1 MERTM
6 ELRKRKRGTEDV
18 GGSEE
23 AVEFRGQI
31 FQKPGD
37 VIAYLQAVEDD
48 KDRYSAQIEVL
59 EKMVTY
65 HNHAGDMIEE
75 VYTYIERD
83 GAFNAAISHKEFSDT
98 WREVRIIVENNKER
112 RDRVQESSR
121 AIVGCWD
128 EKVVGWLVA
137 VQTSG
142 SFMRAVQLLAGM
154 CSAQEGALRVNRA
167 MVDRLGAPRKGISSQ
182 NVIQTADVVAAR
194 SLATFERVTRDEQ
207 KRFGLRVGEV
217 GFLEEGEVQEE
228 IEGASESVQHFPAP
242 GWEMGNDQASE
253 SVQHFPAPGWE
264 MGNDQA
270 SDRGDLTRAT
280 DLEDDY
286 HVEIRDEMIDEELLS
301 EVGRELQELEK
312 KESSAE
318 AGSGSDEEGTRRRKT
333 TESKCGCSGDV
344 TSGWKT
350 AASKGKSYDMG
361 LNLKLLKAWSGF
373 RKVCYVHSKAMGG
386 HVGLRVKQLNGQQL
400 EERLRYIHNNRL
412 EIGRLKTS
420 KDTFSWFRVKNRPA
434 RASDTLGPY
443 KFKHEDLLADLDY
456 DQQTVLDWIG
466 GVDTAAWNEEGSVNI
481 NLFGWWFETE
491 IGNIVLREFD
501 AYRHHLR
508 EINGK
513 SNYGWLRNMFYSIG
527 QQLMRQDPV
536 YYATYAALRPDKQ
549 WRLVSYPYYA
559 KYAVK
564 GDNTYFR
571 HMDLNIPELLA
582 NARGCNMIQ
591 GSISLDNED
600 NSNCTVIL
608 PGMQYKL
615 GQWWERV
622 VERGQETDG
631 FVHRITEQMFT
642 REDAKVLGLDWK
654 RVPCSR
660 GEARITMPHLPHGA
674 DGPSTGTR
682 RTMLPWLV
690 GLQDDLTTLEVVEGG
705 TWEMLSNAHRDMAS
719 PSATPSGLANRYG
732 AIPYK
737 FPAAVEITGLGPLS
751 DALVCR
757 RRWDSA
763 LVLRDRDILLSGSR
777 EEASKYVKAW
787 REKAV
792 AAAIEAFALV
802 VQKEKQAFGEKSYYF
817 HLDRLER
824 FGLVFPEVEP
834 DEEDEVE
841 EGESKEG
848 GADFA
853 EAAMGEVE
861 EGQHFM

>member
-1 MERTM
+1 M
-6 ELRKRKRGTEDV
+6 ELRKRKRDTEDV
-18 GGSEE
+18 GGSGE
-23 AVEFRGQI
+23 AVEFRGQT

-37 VIAYLQAVEDD
+37 VIAYLQTVEDD
-48 KDRYSAQIEVL
+48 KDRYSAQMEVL
-59 EKMVTY
+59 EKMVTF
-65 HNHAGDMIEE
+65 HNRAGDMIEE
-75 VYTYIERD
+75 VFAYVERD
-83 GAFNAAISHKEFSDT
+83 GAFNAAISREEFSDT

-112 RDRVQESSR
+112 RDRAQESSR
-121 AIVGCWD
+121 AIVGSWD
-128 EKVVGWLVA
+128 QKVVDWLAA

-142 SFMRAVQLLAGM
+142 SFMRAVQLLAAM

-182 NVIQTADVVAAR
+182 SVIQTADVMAAR
-194 SLATFERVTRDEQ
+194 NLVTFERVTRDEQ
-207 KRFGLRVGEV
+207 KRFGLRVGEM
-217 GFLEEGEVQEE
+217 GFLEEGEVQDE
-228 IEGASESVQHFPAP
+228 IEGASESVQHFPTP
-242 GWEMGNDQASE
+242 GWEMGHDN
-253 SVQHFPAPGWE
+253 P
-264 MGNDQA
+264 
-270 SDRGDLTRAT
+270 SDRVDLGHMTRAT
-280 DLEDDY
+280 DLEYDY

-301 EVGRELQELEK
+301 EVGRELQELEQ
-312 KESSAE
+312 KESGAE
-318 AGSGSDEEGTRRRKT
+318 SESGSDEESAARHRKT

-350 AASKGKSYDMG
+350 AASKGKSYEMG
-361 LNLKLLKAWSGF
+361 LNLRLLKAWNGF
-373 RKVCYVHSKAMGG
+373 RTVCYVHSKAMGG
-386 HVGLRVKQLNGQQL
+386 HMGLRVKQLSWQQL
-400 EERLRYIHNNRL
+400 EERLQYIHNNRL
-412 EIGRLKTS
+412 EIGKLKTG

-434 RASDTLGPY
+434 RASDALGPY
-443 KFKHEDLLADLDY
+443 KFKHEDLPADLDY
-456 DQQTVLDWIG
+456 DPQTVLDWIG
-466 GVDTAAWNEEGSVNI
+466 GVDTTVWNEEGSVNI

-536 YYATYAALRPDKQ
+536 YYAAYAALRPDKQ

-582 NARGCNMIQ
+582 KARGCNMIQ

-600 NSNCTVIL
+600 DSNCTVIL
-608 PGMQYKL
+608 PGMQHKL
-615 GQWWERV
+615 RQWWERV

-654 RVPCSR
+654 RVPCNR

-705 TWEMLSNAHRDMAS
+705 TWEMLSNAHRDMVS

-777 EEASKYVKAW
+777 EEAGKYVKAW

-792 AAAIEAFALV
+792 AAAVEAFVLV
-802 VQKEKQAFGEKSYYF
+802 VQKEKQAFGAKSYYF

-824 FGLVFPEVEP
+824 FGLAFPEVDP

-841 EGESKEG
+841 EGESRED

-853 EAAMGEVE
+853 EAAMGEAE
-861 EGQHFM
+861 